1 MIKSF
6 RNAHSEGRALILRL
20 CIIYYERLVVR
31 FIQDAPLLW
40 SGAHRIINPKQ
51 DFYQCV
57 CAIVDYL
64 ESLFKSRLTKM
75 YILDEPDQI
84 VWFFVTSVYN
94 HHDVSVCER
103 CERAIG
109 PLERDFPKS
118 SNFLRLKKTSW
129 LLSICGITCIRVYVK
144 WQRQIEFTFAVDYCH
159 YDIVY
164 EWSVPPEIQCNSA
177 HRIIT
182 KCVYF
187 LIR

>member
-84 VWFFVTSVYN
+84 VWFLVTSVYN
-94 HHDVSVCER
+94 HHDVPVCER

-109 PLERDFPKS
+109 TLDRDFPKS
-118 SNFLRLKKTSW
+118 SNFLRLIEDF
-129 LLSICGITCIRVYVK
+129 LITFYLWHYLHPSLCQMTATNRIYFCRRTLPLGYCIRVISSS
-144 WQRQIEFTFAVDYCH
+144 WN
-159 YDIVY
+159 
-164 EWSVPPEIQCNSA
+164 PM
-177 HRIIT
+177 
-182 KCVYF
+182 
-187 LIR
+187 